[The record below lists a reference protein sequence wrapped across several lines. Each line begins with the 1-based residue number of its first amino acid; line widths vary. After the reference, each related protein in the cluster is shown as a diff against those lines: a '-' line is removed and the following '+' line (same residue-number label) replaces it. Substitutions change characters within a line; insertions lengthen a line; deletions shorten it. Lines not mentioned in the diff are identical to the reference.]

1 MTDPVTGMAALLST
15 VGSFV
20 TAAIGWMGSVVGAI
34 TAEGNEILLI
44 GFVMGIAGFAVG
56 LFKRLTRIS

>member
-1 MTDPVTGMAALLST
+1 MEPLTGMAALLQN
-15 VGSFV
+15 VGDFV
-20 TAAIGWMGSVVGAI
+20 TAAIGWMGDVVGAI
-34 TAEGNEILLI
+34 TQSGNEILLI

>member
-1 MTDPVTGMAALLST
+1 MEPVTGMAALLSN

-20 TAAIGWMGSVVGAI
+20 TAAIGWMGDVVGAI
-34 TAEGNEILLI
+34 TASGNEILLI